1 MTNPEAN
8 TDAII
13 LPPPIRRRRRL
24 QAPIMPP
31 LDQPAEA
38 ATPIVRSYKVPFTL
52 TAESG
57 WSYSEDG
64 GKNNHSSGSDAIGGS
79 PTDITL
85 TIAPANWEKGAFDWR
100 LSLEFV
106 EDGGDLCEI
115 NLNGLRP
122 SKDDRTLQVMTGPTR
137 SLLGSI
143 LAICD
148 ERNEDVEANIAS
160 FIAGARFTLRPGNAP
175 RSQFIETAV
184 TQMNEKGDLI
194 WNPEFSGPKVTS
206 RIPNTPDDLIR
217 AVEIIKEV
225 LRARGHFGP
234 GPAVIGKEL
243 VVADLPSSANDD
255 IVVVP
260 VASTA
265 VED

>member
-1 MTNPEAN
+1 MTNSEISN
-8 TDAII
+8 DALI
-13 LPPPIRRRRRL
+13 LPPPVRRRRT
-24 QAPIMPP
+24 QAPVMPP
-31 LDQPAEA
+31 LDQPAESA
-38 ATPIVRSYKVPFTL
+38 NPIVRSYKVPFTFS
-52 TAESG
+52 ADGG
-57 WSYSEDG
+57 WAYSEDG
-64 GKNNHSSGSDAIGGS
+64 GKTNLNSGTDSIGGS

-85 TIAPANWEKGAFDWR
+85 TISPATWEKGAFDWR
-100 LSLEFV
+100 LSLEFIAD
-106 EDGGDLCEI
+106 DGDFCEI

-122 SKDDRTLQVMTGPTR
+122 SKDDRTQQVMTGPVR

-148 ERNEDVEANIAS
+148 ERSSEVEANIAS
-160 FIAGARFTLRPGNAP
+160 FIAGARFTLKPGNAP
-175 RSQFIETAV
+175 RSQFIETSV
-184 TQMNEKGDLI
+184 CQMEADGSLI
-194 WNPEFSGPKVTS
+194 WNQDFTGPRVTS

-243 VVADLPSSANDD
+243 VAANLPSSANDD

-260 VASTA
+260 VAA
-265 VED
+265 EVVED

>member
-1 MTNPEAN
+1 
-8 TDAII
+8 
-13 LPPPIRRRRRL
+13 
-24 QAPIMPP
+24 MPP
-31 LDQPAEA
+31 LDQEA
-38 ATPIVRSYKVPFTL
+38 QSANPIVRSYKVPFTL
-52 TAESG
+52 TADGG
-57 WSYSEDG
+57 WAYSDDG
-64 GKNNHSSGSDAIGGS
+64 GKNNRNSGSDAIGGS

-85 TIAPANWEKGAFDWR
+85 TITPATWEKGAFDWR
-100 LSLEFV
+100 LSLEFIDD
-106 EDGGDLCEI
+106 EGDLCEI

-122 SKDDRTLQVMTGPTR
+122 SKDDRTQQVMTGPVR

-148 ERNEDVEANIAS
+148 ERNSEVEANIAS
-160 FIAGARFTLRPGNAP
+160 FISGARFTLKPGNAP
-175 RSQFIETAV
+175 RSQFIETSV
-184 TQMNEKGDLI
+184 CQMEEDGSLI
-194 WNPEFSGPKVTS
+194 WNQDFTGPRVTS

-243 VVADLPSSANDD
+243 VAANLASSANDD

-260 VASTA
+260 VASEV